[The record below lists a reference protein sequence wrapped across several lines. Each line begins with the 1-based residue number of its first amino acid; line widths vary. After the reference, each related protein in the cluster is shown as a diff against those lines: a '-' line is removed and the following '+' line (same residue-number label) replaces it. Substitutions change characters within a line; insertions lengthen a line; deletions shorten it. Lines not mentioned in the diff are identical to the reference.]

1 MFHIGISRRPA
12 AEVDENF
19 EKNLNASFYSSIN
32 KEFCEE
38 DNPPD

>member
-1 MFHIGISRRPA
+1 MFHIGISKRPA

-19 EKNLNASFYSSIN
+19 EKDLNVSFYSSIN

-38 DNPPD
+38 NNLPD